1 MYAIYSMS
9 LATTKYIHVF
19 YKVTIF
25 FLMLFSIL
33 IAAAKPPNCC
43 VKIQLTDTTGFR
55 NLYINDASDFYYYDS
70 IGVISDSFCLA
81 ITEPKP
87 VTLFIN
93 NDAENVFPFYLE
105 EGNYTI
111 SINCKTKAIHVI
123 GSILNDE
130 YKEMM
135 RVHDSLFK
143 KYNIMQA
150 ILYPY
155 NGMNRD
161 SAHALLNKY
170 LPLCNKYSDIHIK
183 QFYETHLNSF
193 LTLNYIYTT
202 LEYTFEN
209 PAFDTAEYDIPK
221 LKILFDKLDPALKKY
236 ELYNKC
242 SALFKKESVK
252 PPTVGKPLW
261 KDEPNGKH

>member
-1 MYAIYSMS
+1 
-9 LATTKYIHVF
+9 
-19 YKVTIF
+19 
-25 FLMLFSIL
+25 ML
-33 IAAAKPPNCC
+33 
-43 VKIQLTDTTGFR
+43 
-55 NLYINDASDFYYYDS
+55 SDYR
-70 IGVISDSFCLA
+70 
-81 ITEPKP
+81 PKP

-105 EGNYTI
+105 RGKFTI
-111 SINCKTKAIHVI
+111 VINCKTKAVSII
-123 GSILNDE
+123 GSTLNDE

-161 SAHALLNKY
+161 SAHAWLNKY
-170 LPLCNKYSDIHIK
+170 LPLCNKYSDTHIK
-183 QFYETHLNSF
+183 QFYETHLNSY

-209 PAFDTAEYDIPK
+209 PDFDTVEYDIPK
-221 LKILFDKLDPALKKY
+221 LKTLFDKLNPALNKY
-236 ELYNKC
+236 ELYNNC
-242 SALFKKESVK
+242 VVLFRKDRIK
-252 PPTVGKPLW
+252 PIIIGKPLW
-261 KDEPNGKH
+261 KGEANEKH